1 MRNIFTTLITLF
13 TLSVIS
19 QEVKSI
25 YPDFSNKKASEVL
38 SHKNWQVLTK
48 IDGFLDNDKQID
60 SAIVL
65 ESKDSVLETKIGRKP
80 RKNIARILVVFIN
93 DKLIVQNNTFLSRA
107 DEGGMANYI
116 EPEIETINNQL
127 KIYYQYIRSN
137 TSYIFRYKKK
147 NLVLTEAKSN
157 YVQSST
163 GNYENL
169 EYDFINKLLH
179 IETGNISEEGETK
192 KQILIKLKNGLKK
205 LSELTEMYEWE
216 VLKDRYL

>member
-25 YPDFSNKKASEVL
+25 YPDFSNKKTSEVL
-38 SHKNWQVLTK
+38 SNKNWQVLTK
-48 IDGFLDNDKQID
+48 IDGFLNNDKQID
-60 SAIVL
+60 LAIIL
-65 ESKDSVLETKIGRKP
+65 ESKDSILETRIGRKP
-80 RKNIARILVVFIN
+80 RKNIARILIIFIN

-107 DEGGMANYI
+107 DEGGMAGYI
-116 EPEIETINNQL
+116 EPEVEIINNQL

-157 YVQSST
+157 YVQSAT
-163 GNYENL
+163 GNYKNL

-192 KQILIKLKNGLKK
+192 KQISIKLKNGLKK